1 MIPKPAQ
8 HRGKHTRRILAVLGT
23 VLLGVALLQP
33 VRVAAGGRA
42 LVTSVTVSRT
52 EGRVQLVVTTTGPV
66 RHHLLGWSGKPPT
79 MIVVDLSD
87 AELAIPAGPI
97 PVEHPDVVRARVGQ
111 LDPKTVRVVVE
122 LRTRRPF
129 TIQPTGSGYGI
140 VLAIAVPRPQP
151 ATVTTKPVAS
161 TQPPVPPAA
170 QAQAPG
176 APRRYTLEFRD
187 ARLADVMAALARLA
201 GLNIVV
207 APEAAAKTV
216 TVRLVNVTLEEALTL
231 LTQPLGLGWVRLGAN
246 ILIVPADQVP
256 GPPVEIR
263 YYRLRYAR
271 AEDVAKQIE
280 PLLFG
285 RRTTAQVLPL
295 PVVTPAPA
303 APASPAPGQPAPAP
317 ATPAAPAPVVFVER
331 TQVAVDARTNT
342 LIVAATPADHARVAE
357 IIRQLDIPVPVS
369 AKTTRIYPLRW
380 LFADLKAAEGSG
392 PAREIGAEVVALLKA
407 HLSPDAVV
415 TFDYQNNAV
424 VVTALEG
431 DQQRVQ
437 ELLNQIDVPGPQL
450 LIQAS
455 AVDINLDG
463 LRDLGIEWTIAT
475 LPFNEEPTSPGQILF
490 NPITRSPLNL
500 LAQIG
505 LLVREGKGRL
515 LANPR
520 VITKDGQTA
529 EIFVGDQIPVVT
541 GFDAQGRPI
550 IQTIDAGTKLNIT
563 PKINPDGLITVR
575 ILTEVGSLLQV
586 GTQIGRS
593 VRRAFTTLTV
603 RDGSPIV
610 IAGLIRNEDRTR
622 VVKVPLLGDIPILGY
637 LFRREITER
646 SNREVVFVITPRALP
661 RGEPTPAPTPSP

>member
-1 MIPKPAQ
+1 MIPLPAQ
-8 HRGKHTRRILAVLGT
+8 HRLRKIRRALAVFAA
-23 VLLGVALLQP
+23 VALGGLILQP
-33 VRVAAGGRA
+33 VQVVAGGRA
-42 LVTSVTVSRT
+42 VVTSVMASQA
-52 EGRVQLVVTTTGPV
+52 EGRLQLVVATTGPV
-66 RHHLLGWSGKPPT
+66 RHRLVGWTGKPPT
-79 MIVVDLSD
+79 VIVVDLQD

-97 PVEHPDVVRARVGQ
+97 PVGHPDVVRARIGQ
-111 LDPKTVRVVVE
+111 FDPTTVRVVVE
-122 LRTRRPF
+122 LRTPRPF
-129 TIQPTGSGYGI
+129 TIQPSFPGHGI
-140 VLAIAVPRPQP
+140 VLAIAVPRSKPV
-151 ATVTTKPVAS
+151 AVTAKPVAS
-161 TQPPVPPAA
+161 TQPVLPPAA

-176 APRRYTLEFRD
+176 APQRYTLEFRD

-207 APEAAAKTV
+207 SPEAAAKTV

-231 LTQPLGLGWVRLGAN
+231 LTQPLGLGWTRLGAN
-246 ILIVPADQVP
+246 VLIVPADQVP

-263 YYRLRYAR
+263 YYRLRYAK
-271 AEDVAKQIE
+271 AEEVAKQIE

-295 PVVTPAPA
+295 PVATPAPT
-303 APASPAPGQPAPAP
+303 APASPAPGAPPA
-317 ATPAAPAPVVFVER
+317 ATPAPPAPVVFVER
-331 TQVAVDARTNT
+331 TQIAVDARTNT

-380 LFADLKAAEGSG
+380 LFADLKAGEGSG

-424 VVTALEG
+424 VVTAIEG
-431 DQQRVQ
+431 DQVRAQ
-437 ELLNQIDVPGPQL
+437 ELLSQIDVPGPQL

-463 LRDLGIEWTIAT
+463 LRDLGVEWTIAT

-541 GFDAQGRPI
+541 GFDERGRPI

-661 RGEPTPAPTPSP
+661 RGEPSSSPTPSP